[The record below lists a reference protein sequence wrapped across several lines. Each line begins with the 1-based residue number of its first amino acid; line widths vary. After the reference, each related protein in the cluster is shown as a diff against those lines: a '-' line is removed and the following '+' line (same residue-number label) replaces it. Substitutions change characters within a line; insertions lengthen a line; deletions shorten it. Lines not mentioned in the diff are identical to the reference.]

1 MIITVGCSNKS
12 SSNIYDEILKK
23 YEKLDSYKLEGIL
36 EMTNNET
43 TYEYDVTSLYKK
55 ENNFK
60 VELVNK
66 TNNHRQ
72 IILRNNEGVYVVTP
86 SLNKSFKFQTE
97 WPYNNSQ
104 IYLIQSIIAD
114 IKNDENRII
123 TKNDN
128 EFVIESCVNYIN
140 NKNLKKQKVIFSKK
154 NIIKSVE
161 VYNDQNV
168 VQIKMTFKK
177 VELNNKIEDNIF
189 SLDKNIS
196 LETDEQL
203 KTTSKIDD
211 IIYPMY
217 LPTNT
222 TLTSQN
228 KFTTENGERI
238 ILTFK
243 DDGNKSFT
251 FIQETPKFNDAN
263 EIVSLDGNIEHIS
276 DVIGVINDN
285 YIHWNTNGID
295 YYLSSSNIEN
305 EELIEVAKSIN
316 SVTVLK

>member
-1 MIITVGCSNKS
+1 MITAVGCSNKS
-12 SSNIYDEILKK
+12 TSNIYDEIIKK
-23 YEKLDSYKLEGIL
+23 YEKLNSYKLEGIL
-36 EMTNNET
+36 EMTNNES
-43 TYEYDVTSLYKK
+43 TYEYDVTSIYKK

-60 VELVNK
+60 VELLNK

-114 IKNDENRII
+114 IKNDENRIL

-168 VQIKMTFKK
+168 VQIRMTFKK
-177 VELNNKIEDNIF
+177 VELNNKIENDLF

-196 LETDEQL
+196 FETDEQL
-203 KTTSKIDD
+203 KTTTKIDD

-243 DDGNKSFT
+243 DDDDKSFT
-251 FIQETPKFNDAN
+251 FIQETPKFNDTN

-285 YIHWNTNGID
+285 YIYWNTNGID

-316 SVTVLK
+316 SMTVLK

>member
-1 MIITVGCSNKS
+1 MIIVVGCSNKS

-23 YEKLDSYKLEGIL
+23 YEKLDSYKLEGIF

-285 YIHWNTNGID
+285 YIYWNTNGID

>member
-1 MIITVGCSNKS
+1 MIIAVGCSNKS

-189 SLDKNIS
+189 SFNLWV
-196 LETDEQL
+196 
-203 KTTSKIDD
+203 
-211 IIYPMY
+211 IIF
-217 LPTNT
+217 L
-222 TLTSQN
+222 S
-228 KFTTENGERI
+228 FI
-238 ILTFK
+238 
-243 DDGNKSFT
+243 KS
-251 FIQETPKFNDAN
+251 
-263 EIVSLDGNIEHIS
+263 
-276 DVIGVINDN
+276 
-285 YIHWNTNGID
+285 
-295 YYLSSSNIEN
+295 
-305 EELIEVAKSIN
+305 
-316 SVTVLK
+316 

>member
-104 IYLIQSIIAD
+104 NYLIQSIIAD
-114 IKNDENRII
+114 IKNDENRIN

>member
-1 MIITVGCSNKS
+1 MIIAVGCSNKS

-263 EIVSLDGNIEHIS
+263 EIVSFDGNIEHIS

-285 YIHWNTNGID
+285 YIYWNTNGID

>member
-1 MIITVGCSNKS
+1 MITAVGCSNKS
-12 SSNIYDEILKK
+12 TSNIYDEIIKK
-23 YEKLDSYKLEGIL
+23 YEKLNSYKLEGIL

-43 TYEYDVTSLYKK
+43 TYEYDVTSIYKK

-60 VELVNK
+60 VELLNK

-114 IKNDENRII
+114 IKNDENRIL

-168 VQIKMTFKK
+168 VQIRMTFKK
-177 VELNNKIEDNIF
+177 VELNNKIEDDLF

-196 LETDEQL
+196 FETDEQL
-203 KTTSKIDD
+203 KTTTKIDD

-243 DDGNKSFT
+243 DDDDKSFT
-251 FIQETPKFNDAN
+251 FIQETPKFNDTS

-285 YIHWNTNGID
+285 YIYWNTNGID

-316 SVTVLK
+316 SMTVLK